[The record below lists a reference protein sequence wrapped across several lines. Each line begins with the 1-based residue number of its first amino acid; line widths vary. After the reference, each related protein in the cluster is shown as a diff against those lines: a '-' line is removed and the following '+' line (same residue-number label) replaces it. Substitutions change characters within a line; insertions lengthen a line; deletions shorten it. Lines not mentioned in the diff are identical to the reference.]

1 MYSST
6 QVMILRPGTIPDRDV
21 ILGLRGTK
29 ALSVSMKGMDKETEV
44 TTWSSL
50 VRTVIN
56 WLETD
61 LLDMVNTVGIERFNE
76 KYIET
81 LNQKLKQTEI
91 KLNSNCPVGVFKDNE
106 INNHI
111 NSSVYLNNQNHKLKL
126 FDYDGH
132 SWNICTVYTGEIIFA
147 LSTLISILDDFKCNI
162 CMQNSLTNIPDMFN
176 IQIVYINRKD
186 LQTLNLEDLGLENL
200 DINNM
205 KVDLSNIKNTI
216 AIAYACCKSVEAQL
230 LSICNMFN
238 IDTDFLNKF

>member
-6 QVMILRPGTIPDRDV
+6 QLMILRPGTIPDRDV

-29 ALSVSMKGMDKETEV
+29 ALSVSMKGMDRETKV

-56 WLETD
+56 WLEED
-61 LLDMVNTVGIERFNE
+61 LLDMVNTVGVERFNE

-91 KLNSNCPVGVFKDNE
+91 KLNSNCPVGIFKDND
-106 INNHI
+106 IDNYI

-126 FDYDGH
+126 FDYSGH

-162 CMQNSLTNIPDMFN
+162 CMQNSLTNIPDMFD

-186 LQTLNLEDLGLENL
+186 LQLQEVNL
-200 DINNM
+200 DNFNIEEDIN
-205 KVDLSNIKNTI
+205 KSSVKNAI
-216 AIAYACCKSVEAQL
+216 VIAYAGCKSVEAQL
-230 LSICNMFN
+230 INICNMLD
-238 IDTDFLNKF
+238 IDTDFME

>member
-1 MYSST
+1 MNSST
-6 QVMILRPGTIPDRDV
+6 QLMILRPGTIPDRDV

-29 ALSVSMKGMDKETEV
+29 ALSVSMKGMDRETKV

-56 WLETD
+56 WLEED
-61 LLDMVNTVGIERFNE
+61 LLDMVNAIGVERFNE

-91 KLNSNCPVGVFKDNE
+91 KLNSNCPVGIFKDND
-106 INNHI
+106 IDNYI

-126 FDYDGH
+126 FDYSGH

-162 CMQNSLTNIPDMFN
+162 CMQKSLTNIPDMFD

-186 LQTLNLEDLGLENL
+186 LQLQEVNL
-200 DINNM
+200 DNFNIEEDIN
-205 KVDLSNIKNTI
+205 KSNVKNAI
-216 AIAYACCKSVEAQL
+216 VIAYASCKSVEAQL
-230 LSICNMFN
+230 LSICNMLD
-238 IDTDFLNKF
+238 IDMDFLDKF